1 MRGSTRMSK
10 KSFQG
15 LFRPRQRKTGFPAS
29 FRPVALLLLLLAA
42 QLAWAAGFRIQ
53 DIRVEGLQR
62 ITAGTVFNYLP
73 VKPGDT
79 LDAKRSGEVI
89 RALFKTGF
97 FKDVRLERDGD
108 VLVVVVQERPAI
120 AELNFSGNKSIDT
133 DALKEGLKDV
143 GLAEGRTFNRSVLDR
158 IERELER
165 QYFNQGKYGVK
176 IKTTVTPLERNR
188 VAIDIDVTEGETAR
202 IKGINIVGN
211 KAFDEDEL
219 LDQFKLSTGGWFSRF
234 TKDNQYSRQ
243 KLAGDLEALRSF
255 YLDRGYVN
263 FKIKSTQVT
272 ITPDKRDIY
281 ITINVEEGEVYK
293 LADIQLAGDYVGK
306 PEDYFPLI
314 HLRRGEPFNRKAVV
328 ESSDRISAMLSDKG
342 YAFANVNAIPEIDEK
357 EKTVAITYFI
367 DPGKRVYVRR
377 INIKGNSR
385 TRDEVIRREFRQMEA
400 AWFSGEKLKL
410 SRERAQRT
418 GYFEK
423 VNVET
428 PAVPGSPDQVDVNVG
443 VTEKPSGELLAGLGY
458 SQSDGFVFNA
468 SVSQENFLGTGKK
481 VGLALQTSSAN
492 QRYEVSYTN
501 PYYTVD
507 GISRGFT
514 LSYRATDF
522 SNLSTADYR
531 TDDGIIGMNFG
542 IPLSEFN
549 RFTFGGA
556 LHYINFK
563 KGTSAP
569 PEVSAWEAAEGNQYI
584 DLELNVGWTH
594 DSRDNALFPT
604 KGSLQRLSGELSVPG
619 SDLLYYKF
627 SYKHR
632 RYWPVFRGLVFSL
645 NGELGYGTS
654 YGGTSELPIFKNYF
668 AGGPTSV
675 RGYQSYSLGPRDSTG
690 DPIGG
695 NAKVVANAELYFPS
709 PLYTDT
715 MRFLTF
721 FDAGSVFDTEGGKGL
736 DPSEF
741 RYSAGVGL
749 AWLSPVGAITMSFA
763 QPLKKDSQ
771 DEPEQFQ
778 FTFGTTF

>member
-1 MRGSTRMSK
+1 MMRTK
-10 KSFQG
+10 IG
-15 LFRPRQRKTGFPAS
+15 LVTLL
-29 FRPVALLLLLLAA
+29 ALLLAVHA
-42 QLAWAAGFRIQ
+42 AWAAGFRIE

-73 VKPGDT
+73 VKPGET
-79 LDAKRSGEVI
+79 LTDKRSAEVI

-97 FKDVRLERDGD
+97 FKDVRLERDGN
-108 VLVVVVQERPAI
+108 VLVVVVSERPAI
-120 AELNFSGNKSIDT
+120 AELNFSGNKSIET

-143 GLAEGRTFNRSVLDR
+143 GLAEGRTFNRSVLDS

-188 VAIDIDVTEGETAR
+188 VAIDIDIVEGETAR
-202 IKGINIVGN
+202 IKGINIIGN
-211 KAFDEDEL
+211 KTFDQDDL
-219 LDQFKLSTGGWFSRF
+219 LTQFKLSTGGWFSRF

-243 KLAGDLEALRSF
+243 KLAGDLETLRSF

-263 FKIKSTQVT
+263 FKVKSTQVT
-272 ITPDKRDIY
+272 ITPDKKDIY
-281 ITINVEEGEVYK
+281 VTINIDEGDVFT

-328 ESSDRISAMLSDKG
+328 ESSDRISARLSDQG
-342 YAFANVNAIPEIDEK
+342 YAFANVNAIPEIDNDN
-357 EKTVAITYFI
+357 KTVTITYFV

-377 INIKGNSR
+377 LNIKGNAR

-428 PAVPGSPDQVDVNVG
+428 PAVPGSPDQVDVNVS

-458 SQSDGFVFNA
+458 SQADGFIFNA
-468 SVSQENFLGTGKK
+468 SVAQENFLGTGKK
-481 VGLALQTSSAN
+481 VSLALQTSSAN
-492 QRYEVSYTN
+492 RRYEVSYTN

-514 LSYRATDF
+514 LSYRSTDF
-522 SNLSTADYR
+522 SDLSTADYK
-531 TDDGIIGMNFG
+531 TDDGIIGVNFG

-556 LHYINFK
+556 LHFIDFQ
-563 KGTSAP
+563 KGASP
-569 PEVSAWEAAEGNQYI
+569 PQEIIDWENAEGNNYL
-584 DLELNVGWTH
+584 DLELTLGWVH
-594 DSRDNALFPT
+594 DSRDNALFP
-604 KGSLQRLSGELSVPG
+604 KEGAIQRLSAEVAVPG
-619 SDLLYYKF
+619 SDLLYYKLG
-627 SYKHR
+627 YKHR
-632 RYWPVFRGLVFSL
+632 RYWPVFRDLVFSL
-645 NGELGYGTS
+645 NGEVAYGAA
-654 YGGTSELPIFKNYF
+654 YGGTSQLPIFKNYF

-675 RGYQSYSLGPRDSTG
+675 RGYKSLSLGPRDTTG
-690 DPIGG
+690 DPLGG
-695 NAKVVANAELYFPS
+695 NAKVLANAELYFPS
-709 PLYTDT
+709 PFYSDT

-721 FDAGSVFDTEGGKGL
+721 FDAGSVFDTEGGKGI
-736 DPSEF
+736 DTGEF

-749 AWLSPVGAITMSFA
+749 AWLSPVGAITMSYA

-771 DEPEQFQ
+771 DEPEEFQ
-778 FTFGTTF
+778 FTFGTSF

>member
-1 MRGSTRMSK
+1 MRIRI
-10 KSFQG
+10 G
-15 LFRPRQRKTGFPAS
+15 LVT
-29 FRPVALLLLLLAA
+29 VLAFVLVLQA
-42 QLAWAAGFRIQ
+42 AWAAGFRIE

-79 LDAKRSGEVI
+79 LSDKRSAEVI
-89 RALFKTGF
+89 RALFNTGF
-97 FKDVRLERDGD
+97 FKDVRLERDGN
-108 VLVVVVQERPAI
+108 VLVVVVSERPAI

-143 GLAEGRTFNRSVLDR
+143 GLAEGRTFNRSVLDS

-202 IKGINIVGN
+202 IKGINIIGN
-211 KAFDEDEL
+211 KAFDEDDL
-219 LDQFKLSTGGWFSRF
+219 LDEFKLSTGGWFSRF
-234 TKDNQYSRQ
+234 TKDDQYSRQ
-243 KLAGDLEALRSF
+243 KLAGDLETLRSF

-263 FKIKSTQVT
+263 FKVKSTQVT
-272 ITPDKRDIY
+272 ITPDKKDIY
-281 ITINVEEGEVYK
+281 VTINIDEGDVFT
-293 LADIQLAGDYVGK
+293 LSDIQLAGDYVGK

-328 ESSDRISAMLSDKG
+328 ESSDRISAMLSDQG
-342 YAFANVNAIPEIDEK
+342 YAFANVNAIPEIDNEK
-357 EKTVAITYFI
+357 KTVTITYFV

-377 INIKGNSR
+377 LNIKGNSR

-418 GYFEK
+418 GFFEK

-428 PAVPGSPDQVDVNVG
+428 PAVPGSPDQVDVNVS

-458 SQSDGFVFNA
+458 SQADGFIFNA
-468 SVSQENFLGTGKK
+468 SVAQENFLGTGKK
-481 VGLALQTSSAN
+481 VSLALQTSSAN
-492 QRYEVSYTN
+492 RRYEISYTN

-514 LSYRATDF
+514 LSYRSTDF
-522 SNLSTADYR
+522 NNLSTADYK
-531 TDDGIIGMNFG
+531 TDDGIVGVNFG

-549 RFTFGGA
+549 RFSFGAA
-556 LHYINFK
+556 LHLIDFQ
-563 KGTSAP
+563 KGSSPP
-569 PEVSAWEAAEGNQYI
+569 PEVTAWETAEGNNYL
-584 DLELNVGWTH
+584 DLELTLGWMH
-594 DSRDNALFPT
+594 DSRDNALFP
-604 KGSLQRLSGELSVPG
+604 KEGALQRLSAEVTMPG

-627 SYKHR
+627 GYKHR
-632 RYWPVFRGLVFSL
+632 RYWPVFKDLVFSL
-645 NGELGYGTS
+645 NGEVAYGAA
-654 YGGTSELPIFKNYF
+654 YGGTSQLPIFKNYF

-675 RGYQSYSLGPRDSTG
+675 RGYKSLSLGPRDSTG

-695 NAKVVANAELYFPS
+695 NAKVLGNAELYFPS
-709 PLYTDT
+709 PIYADT

-721 FDAGSVFDTEGGKGL
+721 FDAGSVFDTEGGKGF
-736 DPSEF
+736 DTKEF

-749 AWLSPVGAITMSFA
+749 AWLSPVGAITMSYA

-771 DEPEQFQ
+771 DEPEEFQ
-778 FTFGTTF
+778 FTFGTSF